1 MNKLAAIALASIAL
15 LTEHAVAVDTVALA
29 NAITAKV
36 QQCREQPA
44 GSPRATQCR
53 SELDSM
59 MKQTM
64 ATLSAPVAAPV
75 VKPRVLSAGSGA
87 PKVPGTTVDA
97 AMKSLPSE
105 DQKRFQ
111 ASVLSISEV
120 QPIDIRGMDLETAMK
135 AVQANRANLLET
147 QLKDQI
153 AAVQAKND
161 QIAKL
166 NQLLGTLNQA
176 VTLFPSGAKA
186 DARIEQSS
194 DFSKN
199 NFALERE
206 VNSAALAAGFNLGF
220 STNVADGGGL
230 TKDDK
235 VRLPGGLRGNVTKA
249 QLDGT
254 IQQVKS
260 QIDSAS
266 NSQQMDMLRLQSLS
280 NKRNEAFEVMTN
292 FIKKMQENRAA
303 IIGNMR

>member
-1 MNKLAAIALASIAL
+1 MNKLTATSLAAIALM
-15 LTEHAVAVDTVALA
+15 TECAVAADAATLA
-29 NAITAKV
+29 NTINAKV
-36 QQCREQPA
+36 QQCRVLAA
-44 GSPRATQCR
+44 GSSQATQCR
-53 SELDSM
+53 NELDSL

-64 ATLSAPVAAPV
+64 AARSAAVAAPVAAP
-75 VKPRVLSAGSGA
+75 PPASGA
-87 PKVPGTTVDA
+87 SKSPGVTVSTA
-97 AMKSLPSE
+97 VKSLSPE
-105 DQKRFQ
+105 EQKKFQ
-111 ASVLSISEV
+111 ASVGSIGEI
-120 QPIDIRGMDLETAMK
+120 QRIDIKGMDLETAMM
-135 AVQANRANLLET
+135 AVQSSRANLLET

-166 NQLLGTLNQA
+166 NQLVGTLNTA
-176 VTLFPSGAKA
+176 VTLFPANVKA
-186 DARIEQSS
+186 DTRIDQNP

-199 NFALERE
+199 NYALERE
-206 VNSAALAAGFNLGF
+206 VNSAALAAGFKLGF
-220 STNVADGGGL
+220 PTDVADGGGL

-249 QLDGT
+249 KLDGV
-254 IQQVKS
+254 IQQIKS